1 MERCYNI
8 YLPIKL
14 YTCKL
19 HLQEVLLLESIFP
32 RQDIRPKGFTQT
44 CRLMAGG
51 AVISNSDMIKNH
63 YYSVF
68 PSFFPLCVC
77 TCVRA
82 DEAKHMREIVVD
94 ETMTD
99 MDKNHDG
106 FVELGEYLRK

>member
-1 MERCYNI
+1 M
-8 YLPIKL
+8 
-14 YTCKL
+14 
-19 HLQEVLLLESIFP
+19 
-32 RQDIRPKGFTQT
+32 
-44 CRLMAGG
+44 
-51 AVISNSDMIKNH
+51 
-63 YYSVF
+63 
-68 PSFFPLCVC
+68 CVC